1 MVERIHW
8 WTERSFECRTI
19 HLSISSSIYLSS
31 YPSYSVYLFICLSA
45 YPFFS
50 LSIHWLSS
58 LSVDAAVHPTSYFL
72 SMCPSVYLSFF
83 LFLSFEIYSIPCL
96 YVCLSTGL
104 AVYPSISLSICSS
117 SYPFYPFKYSSIS
130 PIHLCGV
137 SPFYPDSSTA
147 SS

>member
-19 HLSISSSIYLSS
+19 HLSISSSIYLSIHLFCLLI
-31 YPSYSVYLFICLSA
+31 YLPI
-45 YPFFS
+45 S
-50 LSIHWLSS
+50 LSIFQSFHPLAQLSICRCS
-58 LSVDAAVHPTSYFL
+58 CASNILFL

-83 LFLSFEIYSIPCL
+83 LFLSFEIYSVPCL